1 MFTKMNLRWGYNN
14 VRIKKGNKQKT
25 AFLIPEGIFE
35 PIVMFF
41 RLTNLLATF
50 QTIINDLLRDIIEVE
65 NIAAFI
71 DDIMVGTEIEEGHN
85 KIVKEVLRMIAKN
98 DLFIKLEK
106 YIQKIRKVRFLGVV
120 IKPDR
125 VKI

>member
-1 MFTKMNLRWGYNN
+1 
-14 VRIKKGNKQKT
+14 
-25 AFLIPEGIFE
+25 
-35 PIVMFF
+35 MFF

-106 YIQKIRKVRFLGVV
+106 YI
-120 IKPDR
+120 
-125 VKI
+125 